1 MQAIRPGVHGA
12 KDGAFRATFEDKPL
26 LSDIVF
32 LRAWVAVD
40 LPRFYNPVTNLL
52 APAPVSHRAPKPS
65 KVLVSPPCCPGS
77 IARWM
82 SAISKF
88 EQTIECTLL
97 FVDFL
102 S

>member
-1 MQAIRPGVHGA
+1 MHGA

-52 APAPVSHRAPKPS
+52 APAPVAVRVPKPS
-65 KVLVSPPCCPGS
+65 KVLSCLPCEQVGRSGLSEACPHTTCAQFVS
-77 IARWM
+77 
-82 SAISKF
+82 
-88 EQTIECTLL
+88 
-97 FVDFL
+97 
-102 S
+102 

>member
-40 LPRFYNPVTNLL
+40 LPRFFNPVTNLL
-52 APAPVSHRAPKPS
+52 APAPVSRRTPKPT
-65 KVLVSPPCCPGS
+65 KVSPRLQSLVVAC
-77 IARWM
+77 
-82 SAISKF
+82 
-88 EQTIECTLL
+88 
-97 FVDFL
+97 
-102 S
+102 